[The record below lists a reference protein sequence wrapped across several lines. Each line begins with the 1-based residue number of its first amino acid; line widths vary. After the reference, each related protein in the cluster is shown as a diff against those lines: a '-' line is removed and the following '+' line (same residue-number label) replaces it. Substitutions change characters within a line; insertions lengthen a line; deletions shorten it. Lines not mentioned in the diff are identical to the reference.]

1 MKIAIGCDPNAQ
13 SAKEE
18 LIRFIESRKL
28 GEVTD
33 FGSDDPIYA
42 NVAIRV
48 AEAVATGKHDR
59 GIPVSYTHL
68 VVVYDFP
75 HQIRGSQKPLH

>member
-48 AEAVATGKHDR
+48 AEAVAAGKHDR
-59 GIPVSYTHL
+59 GIL
-68 VVVYDFP
+68 
-75 HQIRGSQKPLH
+75 IRCV